1 MKLHQ
6 DVCEVLYTEAQ
17 LQQRVAELGAEI
29 TRDYE
34 GEEVLMVC
42 TLRGASIFYCDL
54 IRHID
59 LDIKLDFIAT
69 SSYGLDTKSS
79 GEVRLTKDLST
90 PIAGKHVIIV
100 EDIIDS
106 GLTLKYL
113 KKLFEARN
121 PKSVKICSLL
131 DKPEGRQTELKGDY
145 IGFEIPNAFVVGYG
159 LDYAERY
166 RNLPDVCVLDPRIYA
181 K

>member
-6 DVCEVLYTEAQ
+6 DICEVLYTQEQ
-17 LQQRVAELGAEI
+17 LAKRVAELGAAI

-42 TLRGASIFYCDL
+42 TLRGASVFFCDL

-59 LDIKLDFIAT
+59 LDIQLDFIAT
-69 SSYGLDTKSS
+69 SSYGVDTQSS

-90 PIAGKHVIIV
+90 PIEGRNVIIV

-113 KKLFEARN
+113 KKMFEARN

-131 DKPEGRQTELKGDY
+131 DKPEGRRTDIEGDY
-145 IGFEIPNAFVVGYG
+145 IGFGIPNAFVVGYG

-166 RNLPDVCVLDPRIYA
+166 RNLPEVCVLDPRIYT